1 MLMTKR
7 VLAVA
12 LAAALVGGWPSVADA
27 AFVAKRAARAYL
39 VRAVPAGAPR
49 VLLHDE
55 RSAFFHTDKAWVE
68 PASRCHRRSAEAVS
82 CRMRTLLVPDAAHR
96 KRNWWPISCSG
107 PVLVRR
113 LADGRLKGSQLNYT
127 CRTVRS

>member
-7 VLAVA
+7 VLAAA
-12 LAAALVGGWPSVADA
+12 LAAALLGGLPSAADA
-27 AFVAKRAARAYL
+27 AFVGKRAARAYL
-39 VRAVPAGAPR
+39 LRAVPAGAPR

-55 RSAFFHTDKAWVE
+55 RSAFFHTDKSWVE
-68 PASRCHRRSAEAVS
+68 PASGCDRHGGEAVS
-82 CRMRTLLVPDAAHR
+82 CGMRTLLVPDAAHH

-107 PVLVRR
+107 AVLVGR
-113 LADGRLKGSQLNYT
+113 LADGRLKGSQLDYT